1 MARKILT
8 YQLRVDEETGEQY
21 KGFFKEEED
30 TLENWYKILNCTTIQ
45 IIHLTDT
52 IDCIL
57 DDEGKLFSKPFNR
70 LWIENGKFLDIF
82 VGNIVC
88 CRHID
93 AELSSILESDKEI
106 IEEHLKPVFN
116 FFGNLLVIPESE
128 LSDYESR
135 C

>member
-1 MARKILT
+1 MEVQEVINNKDNKEFILT
-8 YQLRVDEETGEQY
+8 VV
-21 KGFFKEEED
+21 K
-30 TLENWYKILNCTTIQ
+30 
-45 IIHLTDT
+45 
-52 IDCIL
+52 
-57 DDEGKLFSKPFNR
+57 
-70 LWIENGKFLDIF
+70 ENGKFLDIF